1 MVRLIIGVLLSSSPA
16 ILMGKSTIQ
25 EKGSSRK
32 KLLWMCFAFCVLQ
45 LDKPT
50 PPPPHRRMKFKTIAL
65 TLAA

>member
-32 KLLWMCFAFCVLQ
+32 KLLWMCFAL
-45 LDKPT
+45 LDKPN
-50 PPPPHRRMKFKTIAL
+50 PPIEG
-65 TLAA
+65 